1 MTEVPIDKRFRGSV
15 RLMTLL
21 LWRLAK
27 STDLDEDFRA
37 ALDMGMIQPHHEA
50 FMRKCLTLD
59 KQLEA
64 GEELSEPLTLEM
76 VEELQLCIMKINSA
90 DPA

>member
-27 STDLDEDFRA
+27 STDLDECFA
-37 ALDMGMIQPHHEA
+37 AGRSMGMIQEKHEV
-50 FMRKCLTLD
+50 FMRTCLDLD

-64 GEELSEPLTLEM
+64 GEEPSQPITLDM
-76 VEELQLCIMKINSA
+76 VEELQNCIMKINSA